1 MKVLF
6 VDHRNISTVPI
17 ATHLRPLDPQL
28 GVVRIPPVAKEATLA
43 LTKTRSLDDDEGIE
57 AARLLQSFAWGRD
70 VSATIYCKDD
80 GKLVVSLFDAN
91 NTVTVNEQLV
101 SEGLARVS
109 KANEVEALGSNMVN
123 IASLLS
129 LNAELRSAE
138 QIARRT
144 HSGMWRYGDVGGDD
158 DDDEQ

>member
-1 MKVLF
+1 M
-6 VDHRNISTVPI
+6 
-17 ATHLRPLDPQL
+17 
-28 GVVRIPPVAKEATLA
+28 
-43 LTKTRSLDDDEGIE
+43 
-57 AARLLQSFAWGRD
+57 
-70 VSATIYCKDD
+70 
-80 GKLVVSLFDAN
+80 
-91 NTVTVNEQLV
+91 V

-158 DDDEQ
+158 DDDDEQ